1 MSDALITLN
10 NISLSHNGKNVLDDV
25 SFKLHEGEF
34 ITLIGPNGAGKSS
47 LIKVLLGVIKQ
58 DSGDITYT
66 DNIRLGY
73 TPQTFSANPFIP
85 ISVKDFLTL
94 NQKLDSEFMLKTFE
108 LTGIKDLLKS
118 PLKNLSGGELQ
129 KVLLTRALL
138 NKPNVLILDE
148 PAQNLDVE
156 NDVSVFF
163 TFEKESNFS
172 LTLAR
177 ISCGTVASAPIK
189 SELIDSR
196 VLTTVSSATRES
208 NPCSGF
214 TSESTVVVN
223 CLLASVVL
231 DSNERDNSRVVDCIR
246 SISADV
252 EPSW

>member
-94 NQKLDSEFMLKTFE
+94 NQKLDSEFTLKTFE
-108 LTGIKDLLKS
+108 LTGIKDLLKF

-148 PAQNLDVE
+148 PAQNLDVDGQMQLYKLIQDIHQQQ
-156 NDVSVFF
+156 NCAVLMVSHDLHRVM
-163 TFEKESNFS
+163 KES
-172 LTLAR
+172 TQ
-177 ISCGTVASAPIK
+177 
-189 SELIDSR
+189 
-196 VLTTVSSATRES
+196 VLCLYHHICCEGLPESILKDEKFNDLFADQINDLMATYEHHH
-208 NPCSGF
+208 NHHH
-214 TSESTVVVN
+214 EH
-223 CLLASVVL
+223 
-231 DSNERDNSRVVDCIR
+231 
-246 SISADV
+246 
-252 EPSW
+252 

>member
-1 MSDALITLN
+1 MSNALITLN

-148 PAQNLDVE
+148 PAQNLDVDGQMQLYKLIQDIHQQQ
-156 NDVSVFF
+156 NCAVLMVSHDLHRVM
-163 TFEKESNFS
+163 KES
-172 LTLAR
+172 TQ
-177 ISCGTVASAPIK
+177 
-189 SELIDSR
+189 
-196 VLTTVSSATRES
+196 VLCLYHHICCEGLPESILKDEKFNDLFADQINDLMATYEHHH
-208 NPCSGF
+208 NHHH
-214 TSESTVVVN
+214 EH
-223 CLLASVVL
+223 
-231 DSNERDNSRVVDCIR
+231 
-246 SISADV
+246 
-252 EPSW
+252 

>member
-58 DSGDITYT
+58 DYGDITYT

-129 KVLLTRALL
+129 KLLLTRALL

-148 PAQNLDVE
+148 PAQNLDVDGQMQLYKLIQDIHQQQ
-156 NDVSVFF
+156 NCAVLMVSHDLHRVM
-163 TFEKESNFS
+163 KES
-172 LTLAR
+172 TQ
-177 ISCGTVASAPIK
+177 
-189 SELIDSR
+189 
-196 VLTTVSSATRES
+196 VLCLYHHICCEGLPESILKDEKFNDLFADQINDLMATYEHHH
-208 NPCSGF
+208 NHHH
-214 TSESTVVVN
+214 EH
-223 CLLASVVL
+223 
-231 DSNERDNSRVVDCIR
+231 
-246 SISADV
+246 
-252 EPSW
+252 

>member
-25 SFKLHEGEF
+25 SFKLHKGEF

-47 LIKVLLGVIKQ
+47 LIKILLGVIKQ
-58 DSGDITYT
+58 DSGDIAFTN
-66 DNIRLGY
+66 NIRLGY

-108 LTGIKDLLKS
+108 LTGINDLLKS

-148 PAQNLDVE
+148 PAQNLDVDGQMQLYKLIQDIHQQQ
-156 NDVSVFF
+156 NCAVLMVSHDLHRVM
-163 TFEKESNFS
+163 KESTQVLCLYHHICCEGLPESILKDEKFNDLF
-172 LTLAR
+172 ADQ
-177 ISCGTVASAPIK
+177 ISD
-189 SELIDSR
+189 LM
-196 VLTTVSSATRES
+196 ATYEHHH
-208 NPCSGF
+208 NHHH
-214 TSESTVVVN
+214 EH
-223 CLLASVVL
+223 
-231 DSNERDNSRVVDCIR
+231 
-246 SISADV
+246 
-252 EPSW
+252 

>member
-148 PAQNLDVE
+148 PAQNLDVDGQMQLYKLIQDIHQQKNCAVLME
-156 NDVSVFF
+156 SHDLHRVM
-163 TFEKESNFS
+163 KES
-172 LTLAR
+172 TQ
-177 ISCGTVASAPIK
+177 
-189 SELIDSR
+189 
-196 VLTTVSSATRES
+196 VLCLYHHICCEGLPESILKDEKFNDLFADQINDLMATYEHHH
-208 NPCSGF
+208 NHHH
-214 TSESTVVVN
+214 EH
-223 CLLASVVL
+223 
-231 DSNERDNSRVVDCIR
+231 
-246 SISADV
+246 
-252 EPSW
+252 